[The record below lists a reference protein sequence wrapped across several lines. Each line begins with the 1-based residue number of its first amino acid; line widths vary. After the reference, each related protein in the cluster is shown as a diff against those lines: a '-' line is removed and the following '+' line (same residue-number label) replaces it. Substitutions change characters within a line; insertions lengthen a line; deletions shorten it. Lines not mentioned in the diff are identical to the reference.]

1 MKTVRDLWR
10 YIDSHITNKVNDI
23 WGDCWAQII
32 PVLPNGE
39 FGTPISSQDTT
50 PNSDPYE
57 LVSYLMQNTSMLPTD
72 EFGFMVP
79 GRMRD
84 PETDEVVDTTLV
96 IAMVSGDEIS
106 YALWRSG
113 ENKFEELPDG
123 EHADGMLVAA
133 LDALIIKRQ
142 MDNGELGEVG
152 EKIREA
158 LELAKQGR
166 ELMEQAERML
176 VEAHDLY
183 KA

>member
-23 WGDCWAQII
+23 WEECWAQII

-39 FGTPISSQDTT
+39 FGTPISSKDNT
-50 PNSDPYE
+50 PNADPYE
-57 LVSYLMQNTSMLPTD
+57 LVSYMMQNTDLLPTD

-79 GRMRD
+79 GKLRD
-84 PETDEVVDTTLV
+84 PETNEVVSISIIV
-96 IAMVSGDEIS
+96 AMVGGSEASFG
-106 YALWRSG
+106 LWRSD
-113 ENKFEELPDG
+113 ENKFEELPENG
-123 EHADGMLVAA
+123 EADGMLVAA
-133 LDALIIKRQ
+133 LEALAMKREI
-142 MDNGELGEVG
+142 DNGGLGEVG
-152 EKIREA
+152 EKVREA

-176 VEAHDLY
+176 EEAHELY